1 MSVLLGSCLANLNT
15 RHPFFYKR
23 QLCDRWLVAA
33 SIEVTGPGHAWN
45 LGKAQPSWYDYPKA
59 WVILPVLQTC
69 CMDRPAE
76 LPTRVVNMHVG
87 SANQVGRT
95 EWKSRFE
102 ATSCHSNVEVSPRN
116 LWKLQSLRTQF
127 SYKVKDVMILPQ
139 LSHSVCPH
147 PLVNLFST
155 TATHQNHTAI
165 FITMCACVPRTH
177 SERNTKDHN
186 LWLACRLLR
195 QVAQFVTYTYTLPKD
210 TFILFKEWNKVKFWD
225 LKKYGYKKQPFK

>member
-1 MSVLLGSCLANLNT
+1 MPGIWGRLSPADMTTPKHELFFLYYRHAVWIGLRNFLQGWLICMWVLLT
-15 RHPFFYKR
+15 RWDAQSGNPDLKPLLITKMLRF
-23 QLCDRWLVAA
+23 
-33 SIEVTGPGHAWN
+33 
-45 LGKAQPSWYDYPKA
+45 LGDS
-59 WVILPVLQTC
+59 
-69 CMDRPAE
+69 
-76 LPTRVVNMHVG
+76 
-87 SANQVGRT
+87 
-95 EWKSRFE
+95 
-102 ATSCHSNVEVSPRN
+102 
-116 LWKLQSLRTQF
+116 LWKLQSLRVQF